1 MEIKLLEKYLKSEDS
16 KKMLKKIKY
25 ICMSYGR
32 DNFEQ
37 DFSLYEGDGQ
47 LDYHFYVYGIKFPED
62 VRKYLDFI
70 FSEFADDGI
79 NIINWDVANGYDLTG
94 YCRLSFLFDFK
105 NNKVKI
111 KQSLQYYDTDY
122 NSSEIDTDEIP
133 TNIIDTLNELK
144 KERKIERFEVS
155 FNGSGD
161 SGYIDSAS
169 DSNGKIFGLPAD
181 LEDYLYNLISEYVGS
196 GWEINEGSQGT
207 FYFNLNT
214 KNIEFQYGLNIE
226 DFDNEDLYE
235 FDINI

>member
-37 DFSLYEGDGQ
+37 DFSLYDGDSQ

-79 NIINWDVANGYDLTG
+79 NIINWDVSNNYDLTG

-144 KERKIERFEVS
+144 KERKIETFEVS

-181 LEDYLYNLISEYVGS
+181 LEDYLYNLIGEYVGS

-214 KNIEFQYGLNIE
+214 KNIEFKYGLNIE

-235 FDINI
+235 FDITI